1 MRNLLY
7 IATIIAVFSSCG
19 RAVSSDVSPDEQA
32 KILAEEYSP
41 EKAARKIIDWLE
53 DGDTADREFSRT
65 LSANI
70 LMYYDTIGATDSA
83 RRFITAF
90 DSISARLS
98 PRKQAHL
105 LLMMN
110 TPGKVASMI
119 ARQLDNAPLIIE
131 LEEILKDNDAA
142 ASEFTN
148 SLEAAR
154 KRIKRLE
161 NENSGSVHPDN

>member
-1 MRNLLY
+1 MRKLLY
-7 IATIIAVFSSCG
+7 IATFIAVFSSCG
-19 RAVSSDVSPDEQA
+19 RSVTADEAPEEQA

-53 DGDTADREFSRT
+53 DGDTADREFSRN

-98 PRKQAHL
+98 PRKQAHI
-105 LLMMN
+105 LLMLN
-110 TPGKVASMI
+110 APGKVASMI
-119 ARQLDNAPLIIE
+119 ARQPDNAPLVKE
-131 LEEILKDNDAA
+131 VEEILKNNDAA
-142 ASEFTN
+142 ASEFSN

-154 KRIKRLE
+154 KRLKRLD
-161 NENSGSVHPDN
+161 NENSGSLR